1 MRAQIRLPRIGNRST
16 PRGGAKRPLI
26 RYDLSAATALAETTG
41 KKLMRMILLAGA
53 ALALSA
59 CGGGAEKADETNV
72 LTADNMLM
80 DENMSMDMN
89 ASMNMGADV
98 NAATDANS
106 VNMMVE
112 DATTNDPDTNLANGI

>member
-1 MRAQIRLPRIGNRST
+1 VLIGYV
-16 PRGGAKRPLI
+16 RP
-26 RYDLSAATALAETTG
+26 AAMAVAETIG
-41 KKLMRMILLAGA
+41 ERLMRMILLAGA

-59 CGGGAEKADETNV
+59 CGGDAEKADESNV

-89 ASMNMGADV
+89 ASMNMTADV
-98 NAATDANS
+98 NAAADANS